1 MLRVKRYVLS
11 IAASIAVLV
20 GANAAAVECY
30 PETRMQQDLDGRG
43 FTLRESVKAEK
54 MDLLAYA
61 SDTEKKWVIMARPE
75 EGMVSGGV
83 PGEST
88 LCPLDSGDGD
98 VEAMKTS
105 PYFQKF
111 FMG

>member
-1 MLRVKRYVLS
+1 MRQLNRYATSLAAAVTVLF
-11 IAASIAVLV
+11 AA
-20 GANAAAVECY
+20 AATAVECY
-30 PETRMQQDLDGRG
+30 PELRMQQDLDSRG
-43 FTLRESVKAEK
+43 FTLRESVRAER

-61 SDTEKKWVIMARPE
+61 SDAEKKWVIMARPE

-88 LCPLDSGDGD
+88 LCPLDAGDGD
-98 VEAMKTS
+98 LEALKGS

-111 FMG
+111 FAR

>member
-1 MLRVKRYVLS
+1 MPQFSRYATCL
-11 IAASIAVLV
+11 AAAVTALF
-20 GANAAAVECY
+20 AAAAAAVECY
-30 PETRMQQDLDGRG
+30 PEVRMQQDLDSRG
-43 FTLRESVKAEK
+43 FTLRESVKAER

-61 SDTEKKWVIMARPE
+61 SDAEKKWVIMARPE

-88 LCPLDSGDGD
+88 LCPLDAGDGD
-98 VEAMKTS
+98 LEALKGS

-111 FMG
+111 FVQ

>member
-1 MLRVKRYVLS
+1 MRQLNRYATSLAAAVTVLF
-11 IAASIAVLV
+11 AAA
-20 GANAAAVECY
+20 AAAVECY
-30 PETRMQQDLDGRG
+30 PELRMQQDLDSRG
-43 FTLRESVKAEK
+43 FTLRESVRAER

-61 SDTEKKWVIMARPE
+61 SDAEKKWVIMARPE

-88 LCPLDSGDGD
+88 LCPLDAGDGD
-98 VEAMKTS
+98 LEALKGS

-111 FMG
+111 FAR

>member
-1 MLRVKRYVLS
+1 MPQFSRYATCL
-11 IAASIAVLV
+11 AAAVTALF
-20 GANAAAVECY
+20 AAAAAAVECY
-30 PETRMQQDLDGRG
+30 PEVRMQQDLDSRS
-43 FTLRESVKAEK
+43 FTLRESVKAER

-61 SDTEKKWVIMARPE
+61 SDAEKKWVIMARPE

-88 LCPLDSGDGD
+88 LCPLDAGDGD
-98 VEAMKTS
+98 LEALKAS

-111 FMG
+111 FVR